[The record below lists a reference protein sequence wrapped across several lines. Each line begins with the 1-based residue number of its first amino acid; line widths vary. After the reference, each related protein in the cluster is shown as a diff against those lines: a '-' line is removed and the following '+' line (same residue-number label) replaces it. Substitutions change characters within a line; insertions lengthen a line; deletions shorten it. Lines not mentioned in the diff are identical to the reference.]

1 MDSPGLLQAKGQAE
15 WRENRPQEP
24 LWRSA
29 PVWPTNTIRI
39 CQSASHTFTV
49 LSREAVTMASTSL
62 KYARSEMVLEVGW
75 GEAQRTQHRLCE
87 QACTP
92 AITSSPSQTRPMA
105 PVPEPLSRFV
115 QIPAHIDDSPALQIK
130 GEHR

>member
-1 MDSPGLLQAKGQAE
+1 MAVTGPAGAARVTQAPPELKGREALCSRYGHGRKAWPEPAEILDSPGLLQAKGQAE

-24 LWRSA
+24 LWPDA

-75 GEAQRTQHRLCE
+75 GQVQRTQHGL
-87 QACTP
+87 
-92 AITSSPSQTRPMA
+92 
-105 PVPEPLSRFV
+105 L
-115 QIPAHIDDSPALQIK
+115 
-130 GEHR
+130 